1 MPMQQIPGQAPY
13 NLLMPPRVPQQHQQQ
28 QQPGAEQWMAI
39 PHGIQG
45 CPPGLEYLTQID
57 QLLVKQEVEIFE
69 VMTGIETANKYK
81 IQNSMGQDVYK
92 AKEKSDFCSRMC
104 CGPIRDFHME
114 ITDHTGRE
122 VLHLDRPLNCGT
134 CCFPCCLQKLT
145 VTSPITGEVLGLI
158 KQKWHP
164 FLPVFEIC
172 DVNENVVLKLNG
184 PFCAVSCCSDVNF
197 EITTNDDVTVGKIT
211 KQWSGFAKEM
221 FTDADN
227 FGITFPLD
235 LDVKFKAVLVGAV
248 ILIDFM
254 FFEQAPN
261 QQHNSRLSTQLF

>member
-1 MPMQQIPGQAPY
+1 MPGQAPY
-13 NLLMPPRVPQQHQQQ
+13 NLLMPSHVPQQHQQ

-39 PHGIQG
+39 PQGIQG

-92 AKEKSDFCSRMC
+92 AEEKSDFCSRMC

-134 CCFPCCLQKLT
+134 
-145 VTSPITGEVLGLI
+145 
-158 KQKWHP
+158 
-164 FLPVFEIC
+164 
-172 DVNENVVLKLNG
+172 
-184 PFCAVSCCSDVNF
+184 VSRIRFTIQFIISDF
-197 EITTNDDVTVGKIT
+197 
-211 KQWSGFAKEM
+211 
-221 FTDADN
+221 
-227 FGITFPLD
+227 
-235 LDVKFKAVLVGAV
+235 
-248 ILIDFM
+248 
-254 FFEQAPN
+254 
-261 QQHNSRLSTQLF
+261 STQNHIYLQRTIFVHIISNSFHLLLPMLPPKTNRDQSNHRRSPRTNQTKMASISSSFRNM